1 MFLGVICENPAT
13 WLQQTITNILTD
25 FLSGLARDFGD
36 AIIGFINDV
45 NFLTRTPE
53 NLSYNNDLVKHYATA
68 TQVLADGLLA
78 VVVLVSGYNVMLRPY
93 MGATYAGALEFLPR
107 LLLGGILI
115 NTAAWWGRLAIDV
128 NNAACG
134 VFGAPSIADVVSNV
148 LRVAVDHTAGLLML
162 LVATVM
168 AILLL
173 IQQLMRL
180 ALVDVLLILAPL
192 AALLWILPQS
202 QAWGRLWGRLFV
214 ATVVSQAVQVLT
226 LRLGFNLAT
235 DLPQL
240 SAAGV
245 LQPLLGIAT
254 PRAGAQD
261 PEPAGRWRGRRQHR
275 DESGRDCG
283 RGGRRLGRRGGSA
296 GRARRGHARRRRA
309 AMTGPDTSGDLLGGG
324 LGRVAVAICIFAGV
338 VLLVPIGLASVGFG
352 AILGVVGGVGDPA
365 APAGPA
371 GRVGVDPTNSTT
383 GLQPV
388 PVFRSPLQEIP
399 AASRGLIAGW
409 ADRGPLNQ
417 FARSNYRSDQS
428 WRTWRAADC
437 SAAAL
442 DWLLG
447 AYGQQLGALDESIAL
462 IGPGGGISPSLGL
475 LDARGPALAR
485 ALAARGLAPR
495 QPRESNG
502 QPRPLASVAELQAWL
517 SH

>member
-1 MFLGVICENPAT
+1 MLFHTHTRVLAPTLMFIVVAAGIALASPLPVLAQTTPAVDGGDGGNGCFLGVICENPAT

-53 NLSYNNDLVKHYATA
+53 NLSYNNDLVKQYATA
-68 TQVLADGLLA
+68 TQLLADGLLA

-192 AALLWILPQS
+192 APLLWILPQS
-202 QAWGRLWGRLFV
+202 QSWGRLWGRLFV
-214 ATVVSQAVQVLT
+214 GTVFAQAVQVLT

-235 DLPQL
+235 GLPPL
-240 SAAGV
+240 SAAGL
-245 LQPLLGIAT
+245 LQPLLGIAVLALALKI
-254 PRAGAQD
+254 P
-261 PEPAGRWRGRRQHR
+261 
-275 DESGRDCG
+275 S
-283 RGGRRLGRRGGSA
+283 LMGGSA
-296 GRARRGHARRRRA
+296 AGGNIVASLFGAAAGAAVGSGVGVGVRA
-309 AMTGPDTSGDLLGGG
+309 ALG
-324 LGRVAVAICIFAGV
+324 AG
-338 VLLVPIGLASVGFG
+338 SRT
-352 AILGVVGGVGDPA
+352 
-365 APAGPA
+365 A
-371 GRVGVDPTNSTT
+371 GR
-383 GLQPV
+383 
-388 PVFRSPLQEIP
+388 RS
-399 AASRGLIAGW
+399 
-409 ADRGPLNQ
+409 
-417 FARSNYRSDQS
+417 
-428 WRTWRAADC
+428 
-437 SAAAL
+437 
-442 DWLLG
+442 
-447 AYGQQLGALDESIAL
+447 
-462 IGPGGGISPSLGL
+462 
-475 LDARGPALAR
+475 
-485 ALAARGLAPR
+485 
-495 QPRESNG
+495 
-502 QPRPLASVAELQAWL
+502 
-517 SH
+517 